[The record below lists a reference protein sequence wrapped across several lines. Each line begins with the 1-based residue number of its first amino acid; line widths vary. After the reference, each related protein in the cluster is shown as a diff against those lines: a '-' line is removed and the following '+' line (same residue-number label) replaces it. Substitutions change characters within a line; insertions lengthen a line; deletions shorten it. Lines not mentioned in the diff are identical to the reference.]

1 MPPQTPEQSQ
11 GITNVLAKL
20 KEPLRAA
27 KLTALSAIYRDMHLT
42 ALSMQGRMAGSPNPL
57 LDEAGSMVSSTGR
70 SAGGSGSGAGTSY
83 PLLDTTRL
91 PDTEVPSG
99 MALDQRYMDKIA
111 CWSALQPSH
120 METSSMLL
128 TGINLFP
135 PQEATYPTYVDF
147 DAVVKSL
154 EQRKS
159 RMRIKLLRGLRR
171 KQDKYQLK
179 VWDHAPGHQ

>member
-1 MPPQTPEQSQ
+1 MPSQTPEQSK
-11 GITNVLAKL
+11 GLSDALAKL
-20 KEPLRAA
+20 KVPLRAA
-27 KLTALSAIYRDMHLT
+27 KLAALSAIYRDMHLT
-42 ALSMQGRMAGSPNPL
+42 ALSMQGRMAGSSNPL
-57 LDEAGSMVSSTGR
+57 LDEAGSTVSSTAR
-70 SAGGSGSGAGTSY
+70 SMGSTGGGNASFPLHDTSQ
-83 PLLDTTRL
+83 L
-91 PDTEVPSG
+91 PDTEAPSG